1 MLTILM
7 MVTLGLL
14 KIKVLSNIDHDVIL
28 CFHDITNKIFSCN
41 CNYIVDGAMWP
52 KFVNSSISMKEV
64 IVKSVL

>member
-28 CFHDITNKIFSCN
+28 CFHDITNKTFSCN
-41 CNYIVDGAMWP
+41 WNYIVDGAMWP